1 MTINSRVARSVRDMR
16 SKLRD
21 LAAAE
26 HGAAASKTAIAAAHV
41 DHAHA
46 CLEDSLDEAEH
57 HLTAVT
63 NVHQLADIGGIVAS
77 HRAAIDDA
85 VLVHLTAS
93 EIADLSAARLR
104 ARTRQLK
111 TSERVVEN
119 VRHAR
124 ARAESKSEQG
134 RNDDLTTA
142 RRR

>member
-26 HGAAASKTAIAAAHV
+26 HGVAATQTALAAARVGHEQAR
-41 DHAHA
+41 
-46 CLEDSLDEAEH
+46 LEDTLDEAEH

-63 NVHQLADIGGIVAS
+63 NVHQLDDIGGIVAS

-85 VLVHLTAS
+85 VLGHLSAS

-119 VRHAR
+119 VRRDR
-124 ARAESKSEQG
+124 ARAESKNEQG
-134 RNDDLTTA
+134 RNDDLSSA